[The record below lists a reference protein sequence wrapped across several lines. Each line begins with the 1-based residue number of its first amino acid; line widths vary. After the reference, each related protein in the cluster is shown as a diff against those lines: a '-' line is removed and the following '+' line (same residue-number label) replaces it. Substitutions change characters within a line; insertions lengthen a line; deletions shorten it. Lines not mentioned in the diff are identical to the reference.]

1 MVTQSNTH
9 GAEPMSTT
17 DNQNEGPAM
26 SPRLSDGLSAVVVA
40 AFGLALFWGGAILDG
55 LLGVALL

>member
-1 MVTQSNTH
+1 
-9 GAEPMSTT
+9 MSTT